1 MFYFLPFPILYF
13 NPILVIAAVVPAIYL
28 LVRVYQLDRLEKEN
42 KRMLLNMVKAGVFS
56 SLIAWVLEKVLTN
69 VIASQMS
76 GNTIAYRIVLFFIV
90 VGLSEE
96 GAKYF
101 ELRRNSWRSPEFN
114 CVYDGVLYAVFVSLG
129 FALWENISYVLNYGM
144 ATAVVRAFTAI
155 PGHACFGVYMGIFYS
170 AAKVYTVAGDEA
182 RARMFHIAAVV
193 VPMLIHGAYDYIA
206 TLQTQ
211 GANYL
216 FFAFVA
222 VLFIVSLR
230 IIRNVS
236 RNDAYIF

>member
-76 GNTIAYRIVLFFIV
+76 GNTVAYRIVLFFII

-101 ELRRNSWRSPEFN
+101 ELRRNSWRSP
-114 CVYDGVLYAVFVSLG
+114 
-129 FALWENISYVLNYGM
+129 
-144 ATAVVRAFTAI
+144 
-155 PGHACFGVYMGIFYS
+155 
-170 AAKVYTVAGDEA
+170 
-182 RARMFHIAAVV
+182 
-193 VPMLIHGAYDYIA
+193 
-206 TLQTQ
+206 
-211 GANYL
+211 
-216 FFAFVA
+216 
-222 VLFIVSLR
+222 
-230 IIRNVS
+230 
-236 RNDAYIF
+236 